1 VNVRLAIASLTAA
14 CLLAGCGGKTV
25 PLTSTPTLQ
34 VVEANSMP
42 SPSGSDLVGDTRPYL
57 IGPFDRLSVDVYGV
71 PELSKQVQTDAAG
84 MISLPLVGQI
94 KASNQTSAE
103 LADAIEQRLTRFV
116 RRPDVSVN
124 VTESVSQVLTVE
136 GQVMQPGLYPV
147 VGKMSL
153 LRAVAVAKGTTEFAK
168 LDDVVIFRTVGG
180 QRMAALYNLK
190 AIRRGVY
197 DDPEVFANDVV
208 VVGDS
213 PSRRLFKDI
222 LATTPLL
229 VSPIVALIN

>member
-1 VNVRLAIASLTAA
+1 MNFRLAIASLTAA
-14 CLLAGCGGKTV
+14 CLLAGCGGR
-25 PLTSTPTLQ
+25 PQLTSTQTLQ
-34 VVEANSMP
+34 VMDGNALPAPTGN
-42 SPSGSDLVGDTRPYL
+42 DLVGETRPYL

-71 PELSKQVQTDAAG
+71 PDLSKQVQTDAAG
-84 MISLPLVGQI
+84 MIQLPLVGQI

-103 LADAIEQRLTRFV
+103 LADAIEQKLTRFV
-116 RRPDVSVN
+116 RNPDVSVN

-136 GQVMQPGLYPV
+136 GQVAQPGLYPV

-153 LRAVAVAKGTTEFAK
+153 IRAVALAKGTTEFAK

-190 AIRRGVY
+190 AIRTGVY

-213 PSRRLFKDI
+213 PGRRLFKDI

-229 VSPIVALIN
+229 VSPIVALIK